1 MQSKKSTSKTEVT
14 VISSPSL
21 PATIELDQIST
32 PIHREPPTIQSPKR
46 IYPSS
51 TTADYEE
58 LPDTLPPRSMTMIG
72 STKPF
77 YPGTRKAIENEYV
90 PSPENSP
97 RFDTHRMRS
106 HTMGTWDGGNFVG
119 HAPQGGVSSS
129 TTSLLSASS
138 THSVGVAQPLT
149 SQNST
154 PEVRYRQQSQTA
166 TQQPLPSDEGS
177 SSPGL
182 KNRHLSAI
190 SMESGLSF
198 GYDVEKDFNP
208 SFPLENQP
216 WYHGRISRMDAEGLL
231 HDDGDFLVRENIKM
245 LNTHTLSLCW
255 GGKPDHTLIGAT
267 EVVSTTDL
275 ARATGYKYHF
285 DGGAF
290 DTIPELIFNHL
301 KYQIPVDKNQHTLIL
316 NPICR
321 PGLTNKSTAGGGHG
335 IYMTMMSTP
344 NYSTIPA
351 HVPIS
356 PSTVESIS
364 TLPRNFGSNT
374 KLTSY
379 TKKLGSVSP
388 ENRLQL
394 GPRVNF
400 SPHHS
405 ARSTPASELK
415 SYGSSGDLLDATS
428 SAKEDIEVQLR
439 NVISPPPVGGG
450 ADGGVREHTMTIGH
464 HPRLRRSSSSISDSN
479 PLSFAGNTSSDDA
492 EFEMLQRQ
500 KQKMIAGASP
510 CHKKMDSFGDY
521 EVMESVSILNGSAGQ
536 FAQNPPD
543 IPPDCTS
550 LDTTSR
556 GALGVPPRERVK
568 YAEIHYPRNADGSKG
583 GPVFVRDSKSVKY
596 AEIRFGNKD
605 GNAAGADVQAAAPHP
620 FSLYDTV
627 PPPRKQ
633 NSPYQSRAELLAQK
647 MGDYAIPNP
656 AAGKRQK
663 PARSDSSP
671 HPFSQQHNTA
681 SLPRTA
687 SSNYVEVSFGTP
699 RNPPSSRSQAQQP
712 SNVMYTILDKARKK
726 KDRDSTAS
734 NDSALSTSST
744 HSNSPAPSSS
754 SRHASQRNSPQP
766 RGLQQQQSSPLHHN
780 QHHHHQPQHKPLA
793 NVHSHVPEA
802 KVHKSLP
809 GYAMLVKI
817 HTLLQS
823 HSNEEL
829 VYHLTRADATCFM
842 LAPRPGEDANV
853 WKER

>member
-1 MQSKKSTSKTEVT
+1 
-14 VISSPSL
+14 
-21 PATIELDQIST
+21 
-32 PIHREPPTIQSPKR
+32 
-46 IYPSS
+46 
-51 TTADYEE
+51 
-58 LPDTLPPRSMTMIG
+58 MTMIG

-97 RFDTHRMRS
+97 RFDAHRMRS
-106 HTMGTWDGGNFVG
+106 HTIGAWDNGSNIG
-119 HAPQGGVSSS
+119 HTPQGGSS
-129 TTSLLSASS
+129 TTSLTASS
-138 THSVGVAQPLT
+138 THSVGVASSMT

-154 PEVRYRQQSQTA
+154 PEVRYRQPSHTI
-166 TQQPLPSDEGS
+166 QQQNILASEEGN

-216 WYHGRISRMDAEGLL
+216 WYHGRISRMDAEVLL

-245 LNTHTLSLCW
+245 PNTHTLSLRW
-255 GGKPDHTLIGAT
+255 GGKPDHTLIGTT

-275 ARATGYKYHF
+275 ARATGFKYHF

-301 KYQIPVDKNQHTLIL
+301 KYQIPIDKNQHSLIL

-321 PGLTNKSTAGGGHG
+321 PGLTNKSTSTTGGHG
-335 IYMTMMSTP
+335 IYMAMMSTP
-344 NYSTIPA
+344 NYSTLP
-351 HVPIS
+351 HGPLS
-356 PSTVESIS
+356 PSAVESIS

-374 KLTSY
+374 KLTY
-379 TKKLGSVSP
+379 AKKPGSASP

-405 ARSTPASELK
+405 PRTTPSSELK

-439 NVISPPPVGGG
+439 NVISPPPTGV
-450 ADGGVREHTMTIGH
+450 GVRERAMTVGH
-464 HPRLRRSSSSISDSN
+464 NPRLRRSSSSISDNN
-479 PLSFAGNTSSDDA
+479 PLSFAGNTSPVDS
-492 EFEMLQRQ
+492 EFEMLQQ
-500 KQKMIAGASP
+500 HKQKMVAGASP

-521 EVMESVSILNGSAGQ
+521 EVMESVSILNGALGQ
-536 FAQNPPD
+536 FPQNPD
-543 IPPDCTS
+543 VPPDCTS
-550 LDTTSR
+550 LDTASR
-556 GALGVPPRERVK
+556 SGLGVPPRERVK
-568 YAEIHYPRNADGSKG
+568 YAEIHYPRAADGSKG

-596 AEIRFGNKD
+596 AEIRFGNS
-605 GNAAGADVQAAAPHP
+605 GGSVSADMQAPGSAAAPHP

-647 MGDYAIPNP
+647 IGDYAVPNP
-656 AAGKRQK
+656 AARKREK
-663 PARSDSSP
+663 TPGHSDSSP
-671 HPFSQQHNTA
+671 HPFSQYAAA

-699 RNPPSSRSQAQQP
+699 RNAPTSRSQAQP
-712 SNVMYTILDKARKK
+712 SNVMYAILDKARKK
-726 KDRDSTAS
+726 KDRESTAS

-744 HSNSPAPSSS
+744 HSGSPGPS
-754 SRHASQRNSPQP
+754 SRHVTQRNSPQP
-766 RGLQQQQSSPLHHN
+766 QGVQQSSPLHQQQQQQQRH
-780 QHHHHQPQHKPLA
+780 QHKSLA